1 MRGVAFGS
9 GAGDE
14 DDVYHMTDDYVM
26 HGTGKEGLAFELA
39 SDEEEEDML
48 PLV

>member
-1 MRGVAFGS
+1 MAFGS

-14 DDVYHMTDDYVM
+14 DDVYNMTDDYVM

-39 SDEEEEDML
+39 SDEEDADVL
-48 PLV
+48 PLM